1 MMIAAQTPRE
11 LIFSD
16 VTNDIGP
23 AALQVE
29 GTLPDWLRG
38 SFVRNGSAR
47 YGFGPIQFRHWFDGM
62 AFLQRFE
69 FGEGRLEYTGRFIRT
84 KSYEAAIEGRAE
96 YQSFATPAARS
107 LGSWLAGVTSSNITD
122 NTNVNVVRYGDA
134 SVALTEIGAPRCFD
148 PQTLETGNLLK
159 FNDELGAGP
168 TTAHPVRTAEGWV
181 NFTLKP
187 GLRSEFAVWRLA
199 ENGSRDVI
207 ARIPS
212 KRPAY
217 VHSMGASRK
226 YAILIE
232 YPYRFD
238 PLAMI
243 LGGKPYIENFHWGGD
258 ETLIHLIDLSGS
270 APSVTCAAEP
280 FFAFHHVSAFDDGD
294 CVVVDLVGYDDAA
307 IVSDLYLDRVRER
320 APVARGLSLRRYRV
334 PCNGQD
340 AARETLSNTRMEL
353 PRVDVRAERPRCV
366 YAPRVG
372 EGDAFT
378 DGVLQIDTISASQ
391 RVWERPDESPGEAI
405 FVPNPDGNG
414 ETDGVVLFVALN
426 AKQNRSALVVVD
438 AETFEE
444 RARAWAPA
452 MLPLGFHGQFWARKR

>member
-1 MMIAAQTPRE
+1 MVAAHTPRA
-11 LIFSD
+11 LLFSD
-16 VTNDIGP
+16 VLSDIGP
-23 AALQVE
+23 TALQIE
-29 GTLPDWLRG
+29 GTLPNWLRG
-38 SFVRNGSAR
+38 AFIRNGSAR

-69 FGEGRLEYTGRFIRT
+69 FAEGGLQYTGRFIRS
-84 KSYEAAIEGRAE
+84 KSYEAAVKGRAE

-148 PQTLETGNLLK
+148 PQTLETGDLLK
-159 FNDELGAGP
+159 FEDGLGVGP
-168 TTAHPVRTAEGWV
+168 TTAHPVRTAAGWV

-187 GLRSEFAVWRLA
+187 GLHSEYFVWRLGA
-199 ENGSRDVI
+199 NGLRETI

-217 VHSMGASRK
+217 IHSMGASRR

-232 YPYRFD
+232 YPYRFE

-258 ETLIHLIDLSGS
+258 ETLIHLIDLTGAE
-270 APSVTCAAEP
+270 APVTCAAEP
-280 FFAFHHVSAFDDGD
+280 FFCFHHVSAFDDGD
-294 CVVVDLVGYDDAA
+294 CVVVDLVGYDDAS
-307 IVSDLYLDRVRER
+307 IVSDLYLNRVRER
-320 APVARGLSLRRYRV
+320 APVAPGLSLRRYRV

-340 AARETLSNTRMEL
+340 ATRETLSITRMEL
-353 PRVDVRAERPRCV
+353 PRVDVRAERPRFV

-372 EGDAFT
+372 EGASFT
-378 DGVLQIDTISASQ
+378 EGVLQIDTASGSQ
-391 RVWERPDESPGEAI
+391 NTWERPDESPGEAI
-405 FVPNPDGNG
+405 FVPNPDGSG
-414 ETDGVVLFVALN
+414 ETDGAILFFAFS
-426 AKQNRSALVVVD
+426 ARENRSALIVVD
-438 AETFEE
+438 ASTFEE

-452 MLPLGFHGQFWARKR
+452 MLPLGFHGQFWAIY

>member
-1 MMIAAQTPRE
+1 MIAAQTPRE

-16 VTNDIGP
+16 VLNDIGP
-23 AALQVE
+23 AELQVE
-29 GTLPDWLRG
+29 GTIPAWLRG
-38 SFVRNGSAR
+38 AFIRNGPAR
-47 YGFGPIQFRHWFDGM
+47 YGFGAVQFRHWFDGM

-69 FGEGRLEYTGRFIRT
+69 FGEGRLNYTGRFIRS
-84 KSYEAAIEGRAE
+84 KSYEAALAGRAE

-122 NTNVNVVRYGDA
+122 NTNVNAVRYGDA

-148 PQTLETGNLLK
+148 PQTLATSDLLK
-159 FNDELGAGP
+159 FNDDLGTGP
-168 TTAHPVRTAEGWV
+168 TTAHPVHTAAGWI

-187 GLRSEFAVWRLA
+187 GLHSEYFVWSLSG
-199 ENGSRDVI
+199 NGPRKVL

-217 VHSMGASRK
+217 VHSMGASRR
-226 YAILIE
+226 YAVLIE
-232 YPYRFD
+232 YPFRFD
-238 PLAMI
+238 PLGMI

-258 ETLIHLIDLSGS
+258 ETLIHLVDLTGS
-270 APSVTCAAEP
+270 EPRVTCAAEP
-280 FFAFHHVSAFDDGD
+280 FFSFHHVNAFDDGD
-294 CVVVDLVGYDDAA
+294 VVVVDLVGYDDAT

-320 APVARGLSLRRYRV
+320 APIAPGLSLRRYRV

-340 AARETLSNTRMEL
+340 ATRETLSSTRMEL
-353 PRVDVRAERPRCV
+353 PRVDVRSERPRYV

-372 EGDAFT
+372 EGEAFT
-378 DGVLQIDTISASQ
+378 DGVLQIDTTSGSQ
-391 RVWERPDESPGEAI
+391 RIWERPDESPGEAI
-405 FVPNPDGNG
+405 FVPNPTGNG
-414 ETDGVVLFVALN
+414 ETAGVALFAAFN
-426 AKQNRSALVVVD
+426 AKQNRSALVVID

-452 MLPLGFHGQFWARKR
+452 MLPLGFHGQFWDARK

>member
-1 MMIAAQTPRE
+1 MIAAQTPRE

-16 VTNDIGP
+16 VLSDIGP
-23 AALQVE
+23 AALAVE
-29 GTLPDWLRG
+29 GSLPGWLRG
-38 SFVRNGSAR
+38 AFVRNGSAR

-69 FGEGRLEYTGRFIRT
+69 FGEGRLEYTGRFIRSE
-84 KSYEAAIEGRAE
+84 SYKAAVAGRAE

-107 LGSWLAGVTSSNITD
+107 FGSWLAGVTSSNITD

-148 PQTLETGNLLK
+148 PQTLETGDLLK
-159 FNDELGAGP
+159 FADDLGTGP
-168 TTAHPVRTAEGWV
+168 TTAHPVRTGASWV
-181 NFTLKP
+181 NFSLKP
-187 GLRSEFAVWRLA
+187 GLRSEYFVWSLS
-199 ENGSRDVI
+199 GSGPRNVI

-217 VHSMGASRK
+217 VHSMGASRR
-226 YAILIE
+226 YVILIE

-243 LGGKPYIENFHWGGD
+243 LGGKPYIENFHWSGG
-258 ETLIHLIDLSGS
+258 ETLIHLIDLTGAE
-270 APSVTCAAEP
+270 APVTSAAEP
-280 FFAFHHVSAFDDGD
+280 FFCFHHVNAFDDGD
-294 CVVVDLVGYDDAA
+294 SVVVDLVGYDDAS
-307 IVSDLYLDRVRER
+307 IVSDLYLDRARER
-320 APVARGLSLRRYRV
+320 APAAPGLSLRRYRV

-340 AARETLSNTRMEL
+340 ATRDTLSSTRMEL
-353 PRVDVRAERPRCV
+353 PRVDVRSERPRYV

-378 DGVLQIDTISASQ
+378 DGVLQIDTASRSQ
-391 RVWERPDESPGEAI
+391 RVWERPDESPGEAV
-405 FVPNPDGNG
+405 FVPNPGGNG

-426 AKQNRSALVVVD
+426 AKQKRSALVVVD
-438 AETFEE
+438 AGTFEE

-452 MLPLGFHGQFWARKR
+452 ILPLGFHGQFWANY